1 MSAQEVTL
9 KVNYKKGDSYLL
21 KMEMKQ
27 SLELMGG
34 MNMKSDMVAD
44 ITEVTEEKITSETR
58 IKRVIVD
65 VLQGAQ
71 SFKYD
76 SETKDEDLDMVGVE
90 MKKQF
95 EPMMNA
101 VITQVS
107 DRYGQIL
114 EAKVE
119 PKVPG
124 MDNFGQQSE
133 YPKEPVK
140 VGSTWTSEVADDT
153 SGTITMNYKVDK
165 ITDTTLFA
173 SITGTASSLP
183 GSTISGSLE
192 VDIASGN
199 PNIVVV
205 KINADVE
212 GSKMSIE
219 TAITSTK
226 IN

>member
-1 MSAQEVTL
+1 
-9 KVNYKKGDSYLL
+9 
-21 KMEMKQ
+21 MEMKQ